1 MHELLRRHALLLR
14 ELRDSLRRAL
24 LLACRKNDALT
35 RLNRRV
41 GALDRRV
48 RLQQLLLGEALLRGD
63 LRKRLLLRLLLLEE
77 LLLRRRLCDHVDG
90 LRGVHLIGRGAV
102 LRIGLHEFQRGHA
115 VLRGHLNYIE
125 VGSYSNIQDGSVIH
139 LGDNDPTVIGEYV
152 VVGHRAGLHGCT
164 LEDHVLIGMQAT
176 VLDGAVIGRGS
187 IIGAGAIVPSGS
199 VIPPLSLVLGMPGKV
214 VKSLSPEK
222 EATHRKL
229 AEKYARLA
237 ANYRNA

>member
-1 MHELLRRHALLLR
+1 MVSYTGTMLRRSLVPRITSGRYLR
-14 ELRDSLRRAL
+14 PMCSAAPVRKPVKTMVVGEQTVPLVHSRPDDLAELNLTLDELRTRHPGAIIGRYLDRVPRIAS
-24 LLACRKNDALT
+24 DALICAGAVV
-35 RLNRRV
+35 V
-41 GALDRRV
+41 GDV
-48 RLQQLLLGEALLRGD
+48 R
-63 LRKRLLLRLLLLEE
+63 
-77 LLLRRRLCDHVDG
+77 
-90 LRGVHLIGRGAV
+90 IGQGASVWYGAV
-102 LRIGLHEFQRGHA
+102 LRGD
-115 VLRGHLNYIE
+115 LNYIE

-152 VVGHRAGLHGCT
+152 VVGHRAVLHGCT

-176 VLDGAVIGRGS
+176 VLDGAVVGRGS

-214 VKSLSPEK
+214 VKTLAPEK
-222 EATHRKL
+222 EAVHRKL